1 MPQKTLLSV
10 SLLILITVCWIDENA
25 LNPILLK
32 AIFNIENKERSASA
46 KLGEQGDRKQA
57 EPSFCQNFGYWHI
70 VQAACKNTQVTM
82 KKACVRCKEAQVV
95 YKKDKVT
102 HSRRHKSGG
111 GMPRSGAKRPMLCTI
126 LNSKLQTI
134 KYELFYFT

>member
-46 KLGEQGDRKQA
+46 KLGE
-57 EPSFCQNFGYWHI
+57 
-70 VQAACKNTQVTM
+70 
-82 KKACVRCKEAQVV
+82 
-95 YKKDKVT
+95 
-102 HSRRHKSGG
+102 
-111 GMPRSGAKRPMLCTI
+111 
-126 LNSKLQTI
+126 
-134 KYELFYFT
+134 